1 MFKAQVLRRDFS
13 LFNRVPYSR
22 IVRSAARDGH
32 ESVTIQ
38 RVRIRRPFF
47 SRSRLVGAVAIGG
60 AFYAITRY
68 ISIEV
73 EVETVDEDKST
84 RKRPA
89 GHASN
94 EGANNDAGEEEEEED
109 EGDNEEEDDED
120 IILFLPTGFSRPK
133 PRTFYKG
140 SDPEW
145 QEFIK
150 LAKDRPRVEKIR
162 GMASSLRG
170 CNNMLTAGQANWQ
183 P

>member
-47 SRSRLVGAVAIGG
+47 SKSRLVGAVAIGG
-60 AFYAITRY
+60 AFYAVTRY

-84 RKRPA
+84 RNRPA
-89 GHASN
+89 GHPSN
-94 EGANNDAGEEEEEED
+94 EGAVNDASEAEEEED
-109 EGDNEEEDDED
+109 EEEDED

-162 GMASSLRG
+162 GMASNLQS
-170 CNNMLTAGQANWQ
+170 CNNMLTIGQANWQ